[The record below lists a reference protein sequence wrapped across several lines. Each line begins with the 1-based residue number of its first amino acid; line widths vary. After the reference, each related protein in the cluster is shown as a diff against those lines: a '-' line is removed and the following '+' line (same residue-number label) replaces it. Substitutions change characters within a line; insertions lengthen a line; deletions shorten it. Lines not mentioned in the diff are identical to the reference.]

1 MMIMNIIKATRETAI
16 IAIADIIIAVSSEF
30 MFELH
35 AALLLELTFALLL
48 ELAFAVGNGTTRIEF
63 HPHGDGGAFAK
74 GFVKHWPYPSTIT
87 DSPKCDIHG
96 PENVPNCL
104 NSRV

>member
-1 MMIMNIIKATRETAI
+1 MIMNIMKATAI

-35 AALLLELTFALLL
+35 AALLLELAFALLL
-48 ELAFAVGNGTTRIEF
+48 ELAFVVGNGTTRIEF
-63 HPHGDGGAFAK
+63 YLHGI

-87 DSPKCDIHG
+87 EFPKGDIHG
-96 PENVPNCL
+96 PEDSPKFM
-104 NSRV
+104 NS